1 MDKQKT
7 EAALAKVVSSSGG
20 SSSGGSTVSGATYPI
35 SQPGSTA
42 NGTVTVSPADAAKGS
57 RVTITATP
65 ASGYVLDKLMVTDA
79 SGNLLGLTNQ
89 GGGKF
94 TFTMPGSA
102 VTVQAAFGKESGGVF
117 ADVPNSAYYA
127 DAVKWAVAQGIT
139 NGKGSGLFGSN
150 DACTRAQ
157 IVTFLW
163 RAAGSPAPKMAF
175 NPFSDVSPDAY
186 YYQAVLWAVEN
197 GITGGMG
204 NGRFSPDGTCTR
216 GQSVTFLYRAAG
228 APAVS
233 GSSFQDVSA
242 SSYCADAIAWAVKNG
257 ITQGTGAGA
266 FSPNGGCTRAQI
278 VTFLYRQ
285 YK

>member
-1 MDKQKT
+1 M
-7 EAALAKVVSSSGG
+7 
-20 SSSGGSTVSGATYPI
+20 SGATYPN

-65 ASGYVLDKLMVTDA
+65 ADGYVLDKLMVTDA

-157 IVTFLW
+157 IVTFL
-163 RAAGSPAPKMAF
+163 
-175 NPFSDVSPDAY
+175 
-186 YYQAVLWAVEN
+186 
-197 GITGGMG
+197 
-204 NGRFSPDGTCTR
+204 
-216 GQSVTFLYRAAG
+216 
-228 APAVS
+228 
-233 GSSFQDVSA
+233 
-242 SSYCADAIAWAVKNG
+242 
-257 ITQGTGAGA
+257 
-266 FSPNGGCTRAQI
+266 
-278 VTFLYRQ
+278 YRQ
-285 YK
+285 